1 LTKINFVSAK
11 HNEGTVKL
19 FASWLQALG
28 YDVESAERR
37 NDSQDWPHVLVILV
51 DSGDRGSEKAGKIED
66 WSPVSL
72 VVSVLKNERTL
83 TSATRIF
90 ELNSVRDWESFLL
103 WLRGIDCS
111 DVQISKPLESRKHH
125 TLQAEAG

>member
-1 LTKINFVSAK
+1 MKINFVSAK
-11 HNEGTVKL
+11 RNESTVKL
-19 FASWLQALG
+19 FASWLQAQG
-28 YDVESAERR
+28 HDVESAERR
-37 NDSQDWPHVLVILV
+37 SDSQDWPHALVILV
-51 DSGDRGSEKAGKIED
+51 DSEDRGPAKGGKIED

-103 WLRGIDCS
+103 WLREIDCS
-111 DVQISKPLESRKHH
+111 DAQISKPLESRKHH